1 MCYTLQRAQPTLP
14 FCYCTNPSS
23 QGMAYTQKK
32 TKTLQLTQQEPKCI
46 HAYFPLMFTRILIS
60 CLSASY
66 HVHIAL
72 TPALVGV
79 VRSKLTVKLPQV
91 PALQP
96 FQGTGLHHSNWSQLN
111 AGELTFSIAFPLAPL
126 RHVAHNKLL
135 SGLAP
140 LRQYDAESYC
150 LQPAIHDRVKQVTVM
165 NNVRLLPRV

>member
-1 MCYTLQRAQPTLP
+1 MP
-14 FCYCTNPSS
+14 FCYCKVQTNPSS
-23 QGMAYTQKK
+23 HDMAYTQKNSS
-32 TKTLQLTQQEPKCI
+32 THAAEPKCV
-46 HAYFPLMFTRILIS
+46 HAYFPSMFTRILIS
-60 CLSASY
+60 CLSACY

-91 PALQP
+91 PPLQP

-111 AGELTFSIAFPLAPL
+111 AGELTSSIAFPLAPL
-126 RHVAHNKLL
+126 RHVAHYKLL

-140 LRQYDAESYC
+140 LCQYYAGSYC